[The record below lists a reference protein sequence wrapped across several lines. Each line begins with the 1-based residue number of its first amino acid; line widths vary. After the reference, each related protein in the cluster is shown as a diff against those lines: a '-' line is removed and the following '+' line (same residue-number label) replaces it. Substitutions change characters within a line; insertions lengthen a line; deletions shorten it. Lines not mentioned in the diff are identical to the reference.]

1 MKTIVVAAL
10 ALLATSAGAQSLP
23 DKLSR
28 ATRDSMA
35 LVIEQAAAAGLPT
48 APLYAKAAEGVLKRA
63 EESRILMAVRN
74 LSRALSDARA
84 ALPAGSADA
93 TVVAAAGALQA
104 GAERGVIAR
113 YATVSKGSQSDLAIA
128 YVTLAD
134 LIASSVPAAAASQ
147 SVERLLRGGIREAE
161 LATFRAAVVR
171 DIQAG
176 TGPEEALRINAP
188 RSVRP

>member
-1 MKTIVVAAL
+1 MRLVCLSAL
-10 ALLATSAGAQSLP
+10 ALLATTAGAQTLP
-23 DKLSR
+23 ERLSR
-28 ATRDSMA
+28 ATRDSMMV
-35 LVIEQAAAAGLPT
+35 VIDQATASGLPT

-74 LSRALSDARA
+74 LSRALADARGS
-84 ALPAGSADA
+84 LPAGSADA

-134 LIASSVPAAAASQ
+134 LIASSVPTAAAAS
-147 SVERLLRGGIREAE
+147 SVEQLLRNGMREAE

-176 TGPEEALRINAP
+176 TGPEEALRLNFP
-188 RSVRP
+188 RAVRP

>member
-10 ALLATSAGAQSLP
+10 TLLATSAGAQSLP
-23 DKLSR
+23 NKLSR